1 MAKAVGIDLGT
12 TNSVIAVME
21 GGRPDVIVN
30 AEGARTT
37 PSVVAYKGEERLVG
51 QIARRQAALN
61 PAATLFEVKRF
72 IGRRWDEVKEEAAR
86 SPFHVK
92 EGPSGSVRIEVEGKD
107 LAPEQVSAEVLR
119 KLVTDAGA
127 KLGQKITDAVI
138 TVPAYF
144 DNSQREATKQ
154 AGEIA
159 GLNVLRVI
167 NEPTAAA
174 LAYGLERKG
183 NETVL
188 VFDLGGGTFDVTILE
203 LGEGVF
209 EVKSTSGDTALG
221 GADFDQHI
229 VDWLAEEF
237 NKEHSFDL
245 RKDKQALQRLIEAA
259 EKAKIEL
266 SNASETSISLPF
278 ITFDPEN
285 RTPMHLET
293 TLTRAKFEELTAD
306 LLKRV
311 RQPVEQA
318 LSDAKLSASEINE
331 IILVGGSTRIPAVK
345 RIVQEITNKTPNES
359 VNPDEAVALGAA
371 VQAGIIQGDSSLG
384 DIVLVDVTPLTLGVE
399 VKGGMIAP
407 MITRNTAVPAK
418 KTEIYTT
425 ADNNQPGVEIN
436 VLQGERPVA
445 ADNKSL
451 GRFKLEGIPPMP
463 AGRPQI
469 EVTFDIDANGILHVN
484 AKEKTSGK
492 EASIRIENTTTLD
505 KNDVERMVQEAEQNA
520 SADKER
526 KEKIEKR
533 NALDSLR
540 VQASQQIEENAN
552 APQEAKD
559 KLKALADEA
568 EQVVNSDDDDKISD
582 VQKRL
587 EEELRAFMT
596 ANQAA
601 GDAGA
606 TTAQAEPNQ
615 NDTVDA
621 TEQTNSTETGKVS
634 TEKKDDVVDADFKPV

>member
-21 GGRPDVIVN
+21 GGRPEVIVN
-30 AEGARTT
+30 AEGNRTT
-37 PSVVAYKGEERLVG
+37 PSVVAYKGDERLVG

-61 PAATLFEVKRF
+61 PQATLFEVKRF
-72 IGRRWDEVKEEAAR
+72 IGRRWDEVKDEAAR
-86 SPFHVK
+86 SPFTVK
-92 EGPSGSVRIEVEGKD
+92 EGPGGSVRIEVEGKD

-119 KLVTDAGA
+119 KLVSDASA

-183 NETVL
+183 DETIL

-203 LGEGVF
+203 LGDGVF
-209 EVKSTSGDTALG
+209 EVKATAGDTALG
-221 GADFDQHI
+221 GADFDQRI

-237 NKEHSFDL
+237 QKEHNFDL

-278 ITFDPEN
+278 ITFDPET
-285 RTPMHLET
+285 RTPLHLER
-293 TLTRAKFEELTAD
+293 TLSRAKFEELTAD
-306 LLKRV
+306 LLRRV

-318 LSDAKLSASEINE
+318 LRDAGVNASQLNE
-331 IILVGGSTRIPAVK
+331 VILVGGSTRIPAVK
-345 RIVQEITNKTPNES
+345 RIVKEITGKEPNES

-371 VQAGIIQGDSSLG
+371 VQAGIIQGDSNLG

-425 ADNNQPGVEIN
+425 AENNQPGVEIN
-436 VLQGERPVA
+436 VLQGERPMA

-451 GRFKLEGIPPMP
+451 GRFKLEGIPPMR
-463 AGRPQI
+463 AGQAQI
-469 EVTFDIDANGILHVN
+469 EVTFDIDANGILNVT
-484 AKEKTSGK
+484 AKEKTTGK
-492 EASIRIENTTTLD
+492 ESSITIENTTTLD
-505 KNDVERMVQEAEQNA
+505 KSDVERMVKEAEQNA
-520 SADKER
+520 EADKLR
-526 KEKIEKR
+526 KERVEKR
-533 NALDSLR
+533 NGLDQLR
-540 VQASQQIEENAN
+540 VQALQQLDENAA
-552 APQEAKD
+552 APQDAKD
-559 KLKALADEA
+559 RLKALTDEA
-568 EQVVNSDDDDKISD
+568 EQAVSSDDDNRIVDA
-582 VQKRL
+582 QRRL
-587 EEELRAFMT
+587 EEELRSFMT
-596 ANQAA
+596 QSQQGAA
-601 GDAGA
+601 GADASPPAGA
-606 TTAQAEPNQ
+606 PQ
-615 NDTVDA
+615 D
-621 TEQTNSTETGKVS
+621 
-634 TEKKDDVVDADFKPV
+634 DDVIDADFTPADDNK

>member
-21 GGRPDVIVN
+21 GGRPEVIVN
-30 AEGARTT
+30 AEGGRTT

-61 PAATLFEVKRF
+61 PQATLFEVKRF

-86 SPFHVK
+86 SPFKVK
-92 EGPSGSVRIEVEGKD
+92 EGPGGGVRIEVNGQD

-119 KLVTDAGA
+119 KLVSDASA

-203 LGEGVF
+203 LGDGVF
-209 EVKSTSGDTALG
+209 EVKSTAGDTHLG
-221 GADFDQHI
+221 GADFDHRI

-237 NKEHSFDL
+237 NREHNFDL

-259 EKAKIEL
+259 EKAKIDL

-278 ITFDPEN
+278 ITFDPET
-285 RTPMHLET
+285 RTPMHLER
-293 TLTRAKFEELTAD
+293 TLSRAKFEELTAD
-306 LLKRV
+306 LLRRV
-311 RQPVEQA
+311 RKPVEQA
-318 LSDAKLSASEINE
+318 LSDAKLDASKINE
-331 IILVGGSTRIPAVK
+331 VILVGGSTRIPAVK
-345 RIVQEITNKTPNES
+345 RIVQEITGKTPNES

-371 VQAGIIQGDSSLG
+371 VQAGIIQGDSALG

-407 MITRNTAVPAK
+407 MITRNTTVPAK

-425 ADNNQPGVEIN
+425 AENNQPGVEIN
-436 VLQGERPVA
+436 VLQGERPMA
-445 ADNKSL
+445 SDNKSL
-451 GRFKLEGIPPMP
+451 GRFKLEGIPPMR
-463 AGRPQI
+463 AGQAQI
-469 EVTFDIDANGILHVN
+469 EVTFDIDANGILHVT
-484 AKEKTSGK
+484 AREKTSGK
-492 EASIRIENTTTLD
+492 ESSIRIENTTTLD
-505 KNDVERMVQEAEQNA
+505 KSDVERMVKEAEENA
-520 SADKER
+520 AADKQR
-526 KEKIEKR
+526 REKVEKR
-533 NALDSLR
+533 NNLDSLR
-540 VQASQQIEENAN
+540 VQATQQLEENEGA
-552 APQEAKD
+552 AQDAKD
-559 KLKALADEA
+559 KLKAAADEA
-568 EQVVNSDDDDKISD
+568 EEAIRADDDTRIESA
-582 VQKRL
+582 QKRL
-587 EEELRAFMT
+587 EEELRSFMT
-596 ANQAA
+596 AAQQGAQ
-601 GDAGA
+601 GQPQDGAGA
-606 TTAQAEPNQ
+606 QAPRT
-615 NDTVDA
+615 D
-621 TEQTNSTETGKVS
+621 
-634 TEKKDDVVDADFKPV
+634 DDVIDADFKPAE

>member
-21 GGRPDVIVN
+21 GGRPEVIVN
-30 AEGARTT
+30 AEGGRTT
-37 PSVVAYKGEERLVG
+37 PSVVAYKGDETLVG

-72 IGRRWDEVKEEAAR
+72 IGRRWDEVKEEAGR
-86 SPFHVK
+86 SPFTVK
-92 EGPSGSVRIEVEGKD
+92 EGPGGSVRITVNGQD

-119 KLVTDAGA
+119 KLVSDASA

-203 LGEGVF
+203 LGDGVF
-209 EVKSTSGDTALG
+209 EVKSTAGDTHLG
-221 GADFDQHI
+221 GADFDHRI
-229 VDWLAEEF
+229 VDWLADEF
-237 NKEHSFDL
+237 QKEHNFDL

-259 EKAKIEL
+259 EKAKIDL

-278 ITFDPEN
+278 ITFDPET
-285 RTPMHLET
+285 RTPMHLER
-293 TLTRAKFEELTAD
+293 TLSRAKFEELTAD
-306 LLKRV
+306 LLRRV
-311 RQPVEQA
+311 RKPVEQA
-318 LSDAKLSASEINE
+318 LSDAKLSASDINE
-331 IILVGGSTRIPAVK
+331 VILVGGSTRIPAVK
-345 RIVQEITNKTPNES
+345 RIVQDITGKTPNES

-407 MITRNTAVPAK
+407 MITRNTTVPAK

-425 ADNNQPGVEIN
+425 AENNQPGVEIN
-436 VLQGERPVA
+436 VLQGERPMA

-469 EVTFDIDANGILHVN
+469 EVTFDIDANGILQVT

-492 EASIRIENTTTLD
+492 EASIKIENTTTLD
-505 KNDVERMVQEAEQNA
+505 KSDVERMVKEAEQNA
-520 SADKER
+520 AADKAR
-526 KEKIEKR
+526 KEKVEKR
-533 NALDSLR
+533 NQLDSLR
-540 VQASQQIEENAN
+540 VQAIQQIEENEGA
-552 APQEAKD
+552 AQDAKD
-559 KLKALADEA
+559 KLKAAADEA
-568 EQVVNSDDDDKISD
+568 EEAVRSDDDTKIAD
-582 VQKRL
+582 AQKKL
-587 EEELRAFMT
+587 EEELRSFTT
-596 ANQAA
+596 AAQQAGQGQA
-601 GDAGA
+601 DAGQGQ
-606 TTAQAEPNQ
+606 AQSQPKA
-615 NDTVDA
+615 D
-621 TEQTNSTETGKVS
+621 
-634 TEKKDDVVDADFKPV
+634 DDVIDADFKPAE

>member
-1 MAKAVGIDLGT
+1 MPKAVGIDLGT

-21 GGRPDVIVN
+21 GGRPEVIVN

-37 PSVVAYKGEERLVG
+37 PSVVAYKGDERLVG

-72 IGRRWDEVKEEAAR
+72 IGRNWNEVKAEAER
-86 SPFHVK
+86 SPFKVK
-92 EGPSGSVRIEVEGKD
+92 EGPSGSVRIEVNGKD

-119 KLVTDAGA
+119 KMVQDASA
-127 KLGQKITDAVI
+127 KLGSPIKDVVI

-203 LGEGVF
+203 LGDGVF
-209 EVKSTSGDTALG
+209 EVKSTSGDTHLG
-221 GADFDQHI
+221 GADFDQRI
-229 VDWLAEEF
+229 VDWLAGEF
-237 NKEHSFDL
+237 QKEHSFDL
-245 RKDKQALQRLIEAA
+245 RKDKQALQRLIEAS

-266 SNASETSISLPF
+266 SSASETTLSLPF
-278 ITFDPEN
+278 ITFDPET
-285 RTPMHLET
+285 RTPLHLER
-293 TLTRAKFEELTAD
+293 TLSRAKFEEMTSD
-306 LLKRV
+306 LLRRV
-311 RQPVEQA
+311 REPVQRA
-318 LSDAKLSASEINE
+318 LEDAKLDASKIDEV
-331 IILVGGSTRIPAVK
+331 ILVGGSTRIPAVK
-345 RIVQEITNKTPNES
+345 RIVQELIGKTPNES

-371 VQAGIIQGDSSLG
+371 VQAGIIGGDSALG

-407 MITRNTAVPAK
+407 LITRNTAVPAK
-418 KTEIYTT
+418 KTEIFTT
-425 ADNNQPGVEIN
+425 ADNNQPGVEIV
-436 VLQGERPVA
+436 VLQGERPMA

-451 GRFKLEGIPPMP
+451 GRFKLEGIPPMR
-463 AGRPQI
+463 AGQAQI
-469 EVTFDIDANGILHVN
+469 EVTFDIDANGILHVT

-492 EASIRIENTTTLD
+492 ESSIRIENTTTLD
-505 KNDVERMVQEAEQNA
+505 KGDVEKMVREAEQNA
-520 SADKER
+520 AADRER
-526 KEKIEKR
+526 REKVEKR

-540 VQASQQIEENAN
+540 VQATTQLEESAS
-552 APQEAKD
+552 ADQALKD
-559 KLKALADEA
+559 KVKGLADEA
-568 EQVVNSDDDDKISD
+568 EAAVRGDDDAKISD

-587 EEELRAFMT
+587 EEGLRELMT
-596 ANQAA
+596 AAPAGGAA
-601 GDAGA
+601 QQDSQPGVN
-606 TTAQAEPNQ
+606 TR
-615 NDTVDA
+615 
-621 TEQTNSTETGKVS
+621 
-634 TEKKDDVVDADFKPV
+634 KDEDVIDADFKPAE

>member
-1 MAKAVGIDLGT
+1 MPKAVGIDLGT

-21 GGRPDVIVN
+21 GGRPEVIVN

-37 PSVVAYKGEERLVG
+37 PSVVAYKGDERLVG

-72 IGRRWDEVKEEAAR
+72 IGRNWNEVKSEAER
-86 SPFHVK
+86 SPFKVK
-92 EGPSGSVRIEVEGKD
+92 EGPNGSVRIEVNGKD

-119 KLVTDAGA
+119 KMVADASA
-127 KLGQKITDAVI
+127 KLGSPIKDVVI

-203 LGEGVF
+203 LGDGVF
-209 EVKSTSGDTALG
+209 EVKSTSGDTHLG
-221 GADFDQHI
+221 GADFDQRI
-229 VDWLAEEF
+229 VDWLAGEF
-237 NKEHSFDL
+237 QKEHNFDL
-245 RKDKQALQRLIEAA
+245 RKDKQALQRLIEAS

-266 SNASETSISLPF
+266 SSASETTISLPF
-278 ITFDPEN
+278 ITFDPET
-285 RTPMHLET
+285 RTPLHLER
-293 TLTRAKFEELTAD
+293 TLSRAKFEEMTSD
-306 LLKRV
+306 LLRRV
-311 RQPVEQA
+311 REPVQRA
-318 LSDAKLSASEINE
+318 LEDAKLDASKIDEV
-331 IILVGGSTRIPAVK
+331 ILVGGSTRIPAVK
-345 RIVQEITNKTPNES
+345 RIVQDIIGKTPNES

-371 VQAGIIQGDSSLG
+371 VQAGIIGGDSALG

-407 MITRNTAVPAK
+407 LITRNTAVPAK
-418 KTEIYTT
+418 KTEIFTT
-425 ADNNQPGVEIN
+425 AENNQPGVEIV
-436 VLQGERPVA
+436 VLQGERPMA

-451 GRFKLEGIPPMP
+451 GRFKLEGIPPMR
-463 AGRPQI
+463 AGQAQI
-469 EVTFDIDANGILHVN
+469 EVTFDIDANGILHVT

-492 EASIRIENTTTLD
+492 ESSIRIENTTTLD
-505 KNDVERMVQEAEQNA
+505 KGDVEKMVREAEQNA
-520 SADKER
+520 GADKLR
-526 KEKIEKR
+526 REKVEKR

-540 VQASQQIEENAN
+540 VQALSQIEESSAD
-552 APQEAKD
+552 QSLKD
-559 KLKALADEA
+559 KVKGLADEA
-568 EQVVNSDDDDKISD
+568 ETAVREDDDTKIAD

-587 EEELRAFMT
+587 EEGLRELMT
-596 ANQAA
+596 AGQNAGGTQQDGQPGAA
-601 GDAGA
+601 TKTD
-606 TTAQAEPNQ
+606 
-615 NDTVDA
+615 
-621 TEQTNSTETGKVS
+621 
-634 TEKKDDVVDADFKPV
+634 DDVIDADFKPAE

>member
-12 TNSVIAVME
+12 TNSVIAAME
-21 GGRPDVIVN
+21 GGRPEVIVN
-30 AEGARTT
+30 AEGNRTT
-37 PSVVAYKGEERLVG
+37 PSVVAYKGDERLVG

-86 SPFHVK
+86 SPFTVK
-92 EGPSGSVRIEVEGKD
+92 EGSGGSVRIEANGKD

-119 KLVTDAGA
+119 KLVQDASA
-127 KLGQKITDAVI
+127 KMGQKITDAVI

-174 LAYGLERKG
+174 LAYGLERKED
-183 NETVL
+183 ETVL

-203 LGEGVF
+203 LGDGVF

-221 GADFDQHI
+221 GADFDQRL
-229 VDWLAEEF
+229 VDWLASEF
-237 NKEHSFDL
+237 EKEHNFDL

-278 ITFDPEN
+278 ITFDPET
-285 RTPMHLET
+285 RTPLHLERS
-293 TLTRAKFEELTAD
+293 LSRAKFEELTSD

-318 LSDAKLSASEINE
+318 LKDAGLDASRIDEV
-331 IILVGGSTRIPAVK
+331 ILVGGSTRIPAVK
-345 RIVQEITNKTPNES
+345 RIVKDITGKEPNES

-371 VQAGIIQGDSSLG
+371 VQAGIIQGDSNLG

-407 MITRNTAVPAK
+407 MITRNTTVPAK

-425 ADNNQPGVEIN
+425 AENNQPGVEIN
-436 VLQGERPVA
+436 VLQGERPMA

-451 GRFKLEGIPPMP
+451 GRFKLEGIPPMR
-463 AGRPQI
+463 AGQAQI
-469 EVTFDIDANGILHVN
+469 EVTFDIDTNGILHVT
-484 AKEKTSGK
+484 AKEKTTGK
-492 EASIRIENTTTLD
+492 ESSIRIENTTTLD
-505 KNDVERMVQEAEQNA
+505 KGDVERMVQEAEQNA
-520 SADKER
+520 EADKAR
-526 KEKIEKR
+526 KERVEKR
-533 NALDSLR
+533 NGLDSMR
-540 VQASQQIEENAN
+540 VQALQQIEENEQ
-552 APQEAKD
+552 APQDAKD
-559 KLKALADEA
+559 RLKAVADEA
-568 EQVVNSDDDDKISD
+568 EQAVSSDDDAKIAE
-582 VQKRL
+582 VQGRL
-587 EEELRAFMT
+587 EEELRNFMT
-596 ANQAA
+596 QNSQ
-601 GDAGA
+601 
-606 TTAQAEPNQ
+606 AQAG
-615 NDTVDA
+615 T
-621 TEQTNSTETGKVS
+621 TEAQADVPRQD
-634 TEKKDDVVDADFKPV
+634 DDVIDADFQPADDNK

>member
-1 MAKAVGIDLGT
+1 MPKAVGIDLGT
-12 TNSVIAVME
+12 TNSVISVME
-21 GGRPDVIVN
+21 GGRPEVIVN

-37 PSVVAYKGEERLVG
+37 PSVVAYKGDERLVG

-72 IGRRWDEVKEEAAR
+72 IGRRWDEIKEEAGR
-86 SPFHVK
+86 SPFTVK
-92 EGPSGSVRIEVEGKD
+92 EGPGGSVRIEVNGQD

-119 KLVTDAGA
+119 KLVNDASA
-127 KLGQKITDAVI
+127 KLGEKIKDVVI

-203 LGEGVF
+203 LGDGVF
-209 EVKSTSGDTALG
+209 EVKSTSGDTHLG
-221 GADFDQHI
+221 GADFDQRI
-229 VDWLAEEF
+229 VDWLATEF
-237 NKEHSFDL
+237 QKDNSFDL

-266 SNASETSISLPF
+266 SNATETSISLPF
-278 ITFDPEN
+278 ITFDPET
-285 RTPMHLET
+285 RTPMHLER
-293 TLTRAKFEELTAD
+293 TLSRAKFEEITSD
-306 LLKRV
+306 LLRRV
-311 RQPVEQA
+311 RKPVEQA
-318 LSDAKLSASEINE
+318 LADAKLDASKIDEV
-331 IILVGGSTRIPAVK
+331 ILVGGSTRIPAVK
-345 RIVQEITNKTPNES
+345 RIVQELIGKTPNES

-407 MITRNTAVPAK
+407 MITRNTTVPAK

-425 ADNNQPGVEIN
+425 AENNQPGVEIN
-436 VLQGERPVA
+436 VLQGERPMA

-451 GRFKLEGIPPMP
+451 GRFKLEGIPPMR
-463 AGRPQI
+463 AGQAQI
-469 EVTFDIDANGILHVN
+469 EVTFDIDANGILHVT

-492 EASIRIENTTTLD
+492 ESSIRIENTTTLD
-505 KNDVERMVQEAEQNA
+505 KSDVERMVQEAEQNA
-520 SADKER
+520 AADKLR
-526 KEKIEKR
+526 REKVEKR
-533 NALDSLR
+533 NNLDSLR
-540 VQASQQIEENAN
+540 VQATSQIEENEGA
-552 APQEAKD
+552 AQAAKD
-559 KLKALADEA
+559 KLKAAADEA
-568 EQVVNSDDDDKISD
+568 EEAIRSDDDARIDAA
-582 VQKRL
+582 QKNL

-596 ANQAA
+596 AAQGQGQAQ
-601 GDAGA
+601 GD
-606 TTAQAEPNQ
+606 
-615 NDTVDA
+615 DTV
-621 TEQTNSTETGKVS
+621 NLGKD
-634 TEKKDDVVDADFKPV
+634 KQDDDVIDADFKPAE

>member
-21 GGRPDVIVN
+21 GGRPEVIVN
-30 AEGARTT
+30 AEGNRTT
-37 PSVVAYKGEERLVG
+37 PSVVAYKGDERLVG

-61 PAATLFEVKRF
+61 PQATLFEVKRF
-72 IGRRWDEVKEEAAR
+72 IGRRWDEVKDEAAR
-86 SPFHVK
+86 SPFTVK
-92 EGPSGSVRIEVEGKD
+92 EGPGGSVRIEVEGKD

-119 KLVTDAGA
+119 KLVSDASA

-183 NETVL
+183 DETIL

-203 LGEGVF
+203 LGDGVF
-209 EVKSTSGDTALG
+209 EVKATAGDTALG
-221 GADFDQHI
+221 GADFDQRI

-237 NKEHSFDL
+237 QKEHNFDL

-278 ITFDPEN
+278 ITFDPET
-285 RTPMHLET
+285 RTPLHLER
-293 TLTRAKFEELTAD
+293 TLSRAKFEELTAD
-306 LLKRV
+306 LLRRV

-318 LSDAKLSASEINE
+318 LRDAGVNASQLNE
-331 IILVGGSTRIPAVK
+331 VILVGGSTRIPAVK
-345 RIVQEITNKTPNES
+345 RIVKEITGKEPNES

-371 VQAGIIQGDSSLG
+371 VQAGIIQGDSNLG

-425 ADNNQPGVEIN
+425 AENNQPGVEIN
-436 VLQGERPVA
+436 VLQGERPMA

-451 GRFKLEGIPPMP
+451 GRFKLEGIPPMR
-463 AGRPQI
+463 AGQAQI
-469 EVTFDIDANGILHVN
+469 EVTFDIDANGILNVT
-484 AKEKTSGK
+484 AKEKTTGK
-492 EASIRIENTTTLD
+492 ESSITIENTTTLD
-505 KNDVERMVQEAEQNA
+505 KSDVERMVKEAEQNA
-520 SADKER
+520 EADKLR
-526 KEKIEKR
+526 KERVEKR
-533 NALDSLR
+533 NGLDQLR
-540 VQASQQIEENAN
+540 VQALQQLDENAA
-552 APQEAKD
+552 APQDAKD
-559 KLKALADEA
+559 RLKALTDEA
-568 EQVVNSDDDDKISD
+568 EQAVSSDDDNRIIDA
-582 VQKRL
+582 QRRL
-587 EEELRAFMT
+587 EEELRSFMT
-596 ANQAA
+596 QSQQGAA
-601 GDAGA
+601 GADASPPAGA
-606 TTAQAEPNQ
+606 PQ
-615 NDTVDA
+615 D
-621 TEQTNSTETGKVS
+621 
-634 TEKKDDVVDADFKPV
+634 DDVIDADFTPADDNK

>member
-1 MAKAVGIDLGT
+1 MPKAVGIDLGT
-12 TNSVIAVME
+12 TNSVISVME
-21 GGRPDVIVN
+21 GGRPEVIVN

-37 PSVVAYKGEERLVG
+37 PSVVAYKGDERLVG

-86 SPFHVK
+86 SPFTVK
-92 EGPSGSVRIEVEGKD
+92 EGPGGSVRIEVNGQD

-119 KLVTDAGA
+119 KLVNDASA
-127 KLGQKITDAVI
+127 KLGEKIRDVVI

-203 LGEGVF
+203 LGDGVF
-209 EVKSTSGDTALG
+209 EVKSTSGDTHLG
-221 GADFDQHI
+221 GADFDQRI
-229 VDWLAEEF
+229 VDWLAGEF
-237 NKEHSFDL
+237 QKDNNFDL

-266 SNASETSISLPF
+266 SNASETTVSLPF
-278 ITFDPEN
+278 ITFDPET
-285 RTPMHLET
+285 RTPMHLER
-293 TLTRAKFEELTAD
+293 TLSRAKFEELTAD
-306 LLKRV
+306 LLRRV
-311 RQPVEQA
+311 RKPVEQA
-318 LSDAKLSASEINE
+318 LADAKLDASKIDEV
-331 IILVGGSTRIPAVK
+331 ILVGGSTRIPAVK
-345 RIVQEITNKTPNES
+345 RIVQDIIGKTPNES

-407 MITRNTAVPAK
+407 MITRNTTVPAK

-425 ADNNQPGVEIN
+425 AENNQPGVEIN
-436 VLQGERPVA
+436 VLQGERPMA
-445 ADNKSL
+445 NDNKSL
-451 GRFKLEGIPPMP
+451 GRFKLEGIPPMR
-463 AGRPQI
+463 AGQPQI
-469 EVTFDIDANGILHVN
+469 EVTFDIDANGILHVT

-505 KNDVERMVQEAEQNA
+505 KSDVERMVQEAEQNA
-520 SADKER
+520 AADKQR
-526 KEKIEKR
+526 REKVEKR
-533 NALDSLR
+533 NNLDSLR
-540 VQASQQIEENAN
+540 VQALGQIEENGSA
-552 APQEAKD
+552 AQDAKD
-559 KLKALADEA
+559 KLKAAADEA
-568 EQVVNSDDDDKISD
+568 EEAVRSDDDARIDAA
-582 VQKRL
+582 QKKL
-587 EEELRAFMT
+587 EEELRTFMT
-596 ANQAA
+596 A
-601 GDAGA
+601 
-606 TTAQAEPNQ
+606 AQAQGQDGAAQGPQ
-615 NDTVDA
+615 AKAD
-621 TEQTNSTETGKVS
+621 
-634 TEKKDDVVDADFKPV
+634 DDVIDADFKPAE

>member
-1 MAKAVGIDLGT
+1 MPKAVGIDLGT

-72 IGRRWDEVKEEAAR
+72 IGRNWNEVKDEAAR
-86 SPFHVK
+86 SPFTVK
-92 EGPSGSVRIEVEGKD
+92 EGPSGSVRIEVNGKD

-119 KLVTDAGA
+119 KMVADASS
-127 KLGQKITDAVI
+127 KLGVSIKDVVI

-183 NETVL
+183 NETIL

-203 LGEGVF
+203 LGDGVF
-209 EVKSTSGDTALG
+209 EVKSTSGDTHLG
-221 GADFDQHI
+221 GADFDQRI
-229 VDWLAEEF
+229 VDWLAGEF
-237 NKEHSFDL
+237 QKEHSFDL
-245 RKDKQALQRLIEAA
+245 RKDKQALQRLIEAS

-266 SNASETSISLPF
+266 SSASETSISLPF
-278 ITFDPEN
+278 ITFDPET
-285 RTPMHLET
+285 RTPMHLER
-293 TLTRAKFEELTAD
+293 TLSRAKFEEMTAD

-311 RQPVEQA
+311 REPVQQA
-318 LSDAKLSASEINE
+318 LADAKLDASKIDEV
-331 IILVGGSTRIPAVK
+331 ILVGGSTRIPAVK
-345 RIVQEITNKTPNES
+345 RIVQDIIGKTPNES

-371 VQAGIIQGDSSLG
+371 VQAGIILGDSSLG

-425 ADNNQPGVEIN
+425 AENNQPGVEIV
-436 VLQGERPVA
+436 VLQGERPMA

-463 AGRPQI
+463 AGRAQI
-469 EVTFDIDANGILHVN
+469 EVTFDIDANGILHVT

-492 EASIRIENTTTLD
+492 ESSIRIENTTTLD
-505 KNDVERMVQEAEQNA
+505 KGDVEKMVREAEQNA
-520 SADKER
+520 DADKVR
-526 KEKIEKR
+526 REKVEKR

-540 VQASQQIEENAN
+540 VQATQAIEENAS
-552 APQEAKD
+552 ADQGLKD
-559 KLKALADEA
+559 KVKGLADEA
-568 EQVVNSDDDDKISD
+568 EEAIRTDDDAKISD

-587 EEELRAFMT
+587 EEGLRELMT
-596 ANQAA
+596 AAQQAPA
-601 GDAGA
+601 GEQPAADRKDDA
-606 TTAQAEPNQ
+606 
-615 NDTVDA
+615 
-621 TEQTNSTETGKVS
+621 
-634 TEKKDDVVDADFKPV
+634 DVVDADFKPAD

>member
-1 MAKAVGIDLGT
+1 MPKAVGIDLGT
-12 TNSVIAVME
+12 TNSVISVME
-21 GGRPDVIVN
+21 GGRPEVIVN

-37 PSVVAYKGEERLVG
+37 PSVVAYKGDERLVG

-72 IGRRWDEVKEEAAR
+72 IGRRWDEIREEAGR
-86 SPFHVK
+86 SPFTVK
-92 EGPSGSVRIEVEGKD
+92 EGPGGSVRLEVNGQD

-119 KLVTDAGA
+119 KLVNDASA
-127 KLGQKITDAVI
+127 KLGEKIKDVVI

-203 LGEGVF
+203 LGDGVF
-209 EVKSTSGDTALG
+209 EVKSTSGDTHLG
-221 GADFDQHI
+221 GADFDQRI
-229 VDWLAEEF
+229 VDWLAGEF
-237 NKEHSFDL
+237 QKDNNFDL

-266 SNASETSISLPF
+266 SNATETSISLPF
-278 ITFDPEN
+278 ITFDPET
-285 RTPMHLET
+285 RTPMHLER
-293 TLTRAKFEELTAD
+293 TLSRAKFEEITAD
-306 LLKRV
+306 LLRRV
-311 RQPVEQA
+311 RKPVEQA
-318 LSDAKLSASEINE
+318 LADAKLDAGKIDEV
-331 IILVGGSTRIPAVK
+331 ILVGGSTRIPAVK
-345 RIVQEITNKTPNES
+345 RIVQDLIGKAPNES

-407 MITRNTAVPAK
+407 MITRNTTVPAK

-425 ADNNQPGVEIN
+425 AENNQPGVEIN
-436 VLQGERPVA
+436 VLQGERPMA

-451 GRFKLEGIPPMP
+451 GRFKLEGIPPMR
-463 AGRPQI
+463 AGQAQI
-469 EVTFDIDANGILHVN
+469 EVTFDIDANGILHVT

-492 EASIRIENTTTLD
+492 ESSIRIENTTTLD
-505 KNDVERMVQEAEQNA
+505 KSDVERMVQEAEQNA
-520 SADKER
+520 AADKQR
-526 KEKIEKR
+526 REKVEKR
-533 NALDSLR
+533 NNLDSLR
-540 VQASQQIEENAN
+540 VQALGQIEENEGA
-552 APQEAKD
+552 AADAKD
-559 KLKALADEA
+559 KLKAAADEA
-568 EQVVNSDDDDKISD
+568 EEAVRSDDDARIEAA
-582 VQKRL
+582 QKKL
-587 EEELRAFMT
+587 EEELRSFMT
-596 ANQAA
+596 AAQGQGQAQ
-601 GDAGA
+601 GD
-606 TTAQAEPNQ
+606 
-615 NDTVDA
+615 DTV
-621 TEQTNSTETGKVS
+621 NLGKD
-634 TEKKDDVVDADFKPV
+634 KQDDDVIDADFKPAE

>member
-1 MAKAVGIDLGT
+1 MPKAVGIDLGT

-21 GGRPDVIVN
+21 GGRPEVIVN
-30 AEGARTT
+30 AEGSRTT
-37 PSVVAYKGEERLVG
+37 PSVVAFKGDERLVG

-61 PAATLFEVKRF
+61 PQATLFEVKRF
-72 IGRRWDEVKEEAAR
+72 IGRRWDEVHEEAAR
-86 SPFHVK
+86 SPFKVK
-92 EGPSGSVRIEVEGKD
+92 EGPGGSVRIEVSGKD
-107 LAPEQVSAEVLR
+107 YAPEQVSAEVLR
-119 KLVTDAGA
+119 KLVQDASA
-127 KLGQKITDAVI
+127 KLGEKIKDVVI

-203 LGEGVF
+203 LGDGVF
-209 EVKSTSGDTALG
+209 EVKSTSGDTHLG
-221 GADFDQHI
+221 GADFDQRI
-229 VDWLAEEF
+229 VNWLATEF
-237 NKEHSFDL
+237 QKEHNFDL
-245 RKDKQALQRLIEAA
+245 RKDPQALQRLIEAA

-266 SNASETSISLPF
+266 SNASETTISLPF
-278 ITFDPEN
+278 ITFDPET
-285 RTPMHLET
+285 RTPQHLER

-306 LLKRV
+306 LLRRV

-318 LSDAKLSASEINE
+318 LSDAKLSANQIDEV
-331 IILVGGSTRIPAVK
+331 ILVGGSTRIPAVK
-345 RIVQEITNKTPNES
+345 RIVQDLTGKTPNES

-399 VKGGMIAP
+399 VKGGMVAP
-407 MITRNTAVPAK
+407 MITRNTTIPAK

-425 ADNNQPGVEIN
+425 AENNQPGVEIV
-436 VLQGERPVA
+436 VLQGERPMA

-469 EVTFDIDANGILHVN
+469 EVTFDIDANGILHVT
-484 AKEKTSGK
+484 AREKTSGK

-505 KNDVERMVQEAEQNA
+505 KGDVDRMVREAEQNA
-520 SADKER
+520 EADRKRRER
-526 KEKIEKR
+526 VEKR
-533 NALDSLR
+533 NNLDSLR
-540 VQASQQIEENAN
+540 VQALGQIEENQG

-559 KLKALADEA
+559 RLQAAATEA
-568 EQVVNSDDDDKISD
+568 EEAVRSDDDARIEAA
-582 VQKRL
+582 QKRL
-587 EEELRAFMT
+587 EEELRSFMT
-596 ANQAA
+596 AGQGGQGGGQDGPQGGA
-601 GDAGA
+601 GR
-606 TTAQAEPNQ
+606 QQE
-615 NDTVDA
+615 
-621 TEQTNSTETGKVS
+621 
-634 TEKKDDVVDADFKPV
+634 DDVIDADFKPAQ

>member
-12 TNSVIAVME
+12 TNSVISVME
-21 GGRPDVIVN
+21 GGRPEVIVN

-37 PSVVAYKGEERLVG
+37 PSVVAYKGDERLVG

-72 IGRRWDEVKEEAAR
+72 IGRRWDEVKEEAGR
-86 SPFHVK
+86 SPFNVK
-92 EGPSGSVRIEVEGKD
+92 EGEGGSVRIEVNGKD
-107 LAPEQVSAEVLR
+107 YAPEQVSAEVLR
-119 KLVTDAGA
+119 KLVADASA

-203 LGEGVF
+203 LGDGVF
-209 EVKSTSGDTALG
+209 EVKSTAGDTHLG
-221 GADFDQHI
+221 GADFDHRI
-229 VDWLAEEF
+229 VDWLAGEF
-237 NKEHSFDL
+237 EKEHKFDL

-259 EKAKIEL
+259 EKGKIEL
-266 SNASETSISLPF
+266 SNATETAISLPF
-278 ITFDPEN
+278 ITFDPET
-285 RTPMHLET
+285 RTPMHLER

-306 LLKRV
+306 LLRRV

-318 LSDAKLSASEINE
+318 LKDAKLDASKIDEV
-331 IILVGGSTRIPAVK
+331 ILVGGSTRTPAVK
-345 RIVQEITNKTPNES
+345 RIVQELIGKTPNES

-407 MITRNTAVPAK
+407 MITRNTTVPAK

-425 ADNNQPGVEIN
+425 AENNQPGVEIN
-436 VLQGERPVA
+436 VLQGERPMA
-445 ADNKSL
+445 TDNKSL

-463 AGRPQI
+463 AGRAQI
-469 EVTFDIDANGILHVN
+469 EVTFDIDANGILHVT
-484 AKEKTSGK
+484 AKEKNSGK
-492 EASIRIENTTTLD
+492 ESSIRIENTTTLD
-505 KNDVERMVQEAEQNA
+505 KSDVEKMVKEAEENA
-520 SADKER
+520 VADKAR
-526 KEKIEKR
+526 REKVEKR
-533 NALDSLR
+533 NNLDSLR
-540 VQASQQIEENAN
+540 VQALGQIEENAA
-552 APQEAKD
+552 APQDAKD
-559 KLKALADEA
+559 KLKAAADGAEEA
-568 EQVVNSDDDDKISD
+568 VRNDDD
-582 VQKRL
+582 VQIADAQKKL
-587 EEELRAFMT
+587 EEELREFMT
-596 ANQAA
+596 ANQNA
-601 GDAGA
+601 
-606 TTAQAEPNQ
+606 AQAQGQPEGEDGGVNI
-615 NDTVDA
+615 
-621 TEQTNSTETGKVS
+621 GKDKA
-634 TEKKDDVVDADFKPV
+634 EDDDVIDADFKPAP

>member
-12 TNSVIAVME
+12 TNSVISVME
-21 GGRPDVIVN
+21 GGRPEVIVN

-37 PSVVAYKGEERLVG
+37 PSVVAYKKDGERLVG

-61 PAATLFEVKRF
+61 PQSTIFEAKRF
-72 IGRRWDEVKEEAAR
+72 IGRRWEEVKDEAQR
-86 SPFHVK
+86 MPFTVK
-92 EGPSGSVRIEVEGKD
+92 EGPGDSVRIGVESKD
-107 LAPEQVSAEVLR
+107 YAPEQVSAEILR
-119 KLVTDAGA
+119 KLVADASA

-144 DNSQREATKQ
+144 DNSQREATRQ

-203 LGEGVF
+203 LGDGVF
-209 EVKSTSGDTALG
+209 EVKSTAGDTHLG
-221 GADFDQHI
+221 GADFDHRI
-229 VDWLAEEF
+229 VDWLADEF
-237 NKEHSFDL
+237 QKEHTFDL
-245 RKDKQALQRLIEAA
+245 RKDKQALQRLIEAS

-266 SNASETSISLPF
+266 STASETQISLPF

-285 RTPMHLET
+285 RTPMHLER

-306 LLKRV
+306 LLRRV

-318 LSDAKLSASEINE
+318 LADAKLDASKIDEV
-331 IILVGGSTRIPAVK
+331 ILVGGSTRIPAVK
-345 RIVQEITNKTPNES
+345 RIVHEITGKTPNES

-407 MITRNTAVPAK
+407 MITRNTTVPAK

-425 ADNNQPGVEIN
+425 AENNQPGVEIN
-436 VLQGERPVA
+436 VLQGERPMA
-445 ADNKSL
+445 TDNKSL
-451 GRFKLEGIPPMP
+451 GRFKLEGIPPMR
-463 AGRPQI
+463 AGQAQI
-469 EVTFDIDANGILHVN
+469 EVTFDIDANGILHVT

-492 EASIRIENTTTLD
+492 ESSIRIENTTTLD
-505 KNDVERMVQEAEQNA
+505 KTDVEKMVKEAEQNA
-520 SADKER
+520 VADKAR
-526 KEKIEKR
+526 KEKVEKR
-533 NALDSLR
+533 NALDGLR
-540 VQASQQIEENAN
+540 VQALSQIEENEN

-559 KLKALADEA
+559 KLKAVADEA
-568 EQVVNSDDDDKISD
+568 EDAIRSEDDGKIAST
-582 VQKRL
+582 QKKL
-587 EEELRAFMT
+587 EEELRTFMT
-596 ANQAA
+596 ANQNAA
-601 GDAGA
+601 PQGDA
-606 TTAQAEPNQ
+606 QAGKP
-615 NDTVDA
+615 DA
-621 TEQTNSTETGKVS
+621 DE
-634 TEKKDDVVDADFKPV
+634 DVIDADFKPAE

>member
-12 TNSVIAVME
+12 TNSVISVME
-21 GGRPDVIVN
+21 GGRPEVIVN
-30 AEGARTT
+30 AEGGRTT
-37 PSVVAYKGEERLVG
+37 PSVVAYKGDERLVG

-72 IGRRWDEVKEEAAR
+72 IGRRWDEVKEEAGR
-86 SPFHVK
+86 SPFTVK
-92 EGPSGSVRIEVEGKD
+92 EGPGGSVRITVNGQD

-119 KLVTDAGA
+119 KLVSDASA

-174 LAYGLERKG
+174 LAYGLEKKG

-203 LGEGVF
+203 LGDGVF
-209 EVKSTSGDTALG
+209 EVKSTAGDTHLG
-221 GADFDQHI
+221 GADFDHRI

-237 NKEHSFDL
+237 QKEHNFDL

-259 EKAKIEL
+259 EKAKIDL

-278 ITFDPEN
+278 ITFDPET
-285 RTPMHLET
+285 RTPMHLER
-293 TLTRAKFEELTAD
+293 TLSRAKFEELTAD
-306 LLKRV
+306 LLRRV
-311 RQPVEQA
+311 RKPVEQA
-318 LSDAKLSASEINE
+318 LSDAKLSASDINE
-331 IILVGGSTRIPAVK
+331 VILVGGSTRIPAVK
-345 RIVQEITNKTPNES
+345 RIVQDITGKTPNES

-407 MITRNTAVPAK
+407 MITRNTTVPAK

-425 ADNNQPGVEIN
+425 AENNQPGVEIN
-436 VLQGERPVA
+436 VLQGERPMA

-463 AGRPQI
+463 AGRAQI
-469 EVTFDIDANGILHVN
+469 EVTFDIDANGILHVT

-492 EASIRIENTTTLD
+492 ESSIRIENTTTLD
-505 KNDVERMVQEAEQNA
+505 KSDVERMVQEAEQNA
-520 SADKER
+520 AADKAR
-526 KEKIEKR
+526 KEKVEKR
-533 NALDSLR
+533 NNLDSLR
-540 VQASQQIEENAN
+540 VQAVQQLEENEGA
-552 APQEAKD
+552 AQDAKD
-559 KLKALADEA
+559 KLKAAADEA
-568 EQVVNSDDDDKISD
+568 EEAVRSDDDAKIAD
-582 VQKRL
+582 AQKKL
-587 EEELRAFMT
+587 EEELRSFMT
-596 ANQAA
+596 AQQSAA
-601 GDAGA
+601 QGQPEG
-606 TTAQAEPNQ
+606 AQAQANKA
-615 NDTVDA
+615 D
-621 TEQTNSTETGKVS
+621 
-634 TEKKDDVVDADFKPV
+634 DDVIDADFKPAE

>member
-1 MAKAVGIDLGT
+1 MEAEIHVYKRLTMPKAVGIDLGT

-21 GGRPDVIVN
+21 GGRPDVIMN

-72 IGRRWDEVKEEAAR
+72 IGRNWNEVKDEAAR
-86 SPFHVK
+86 SPFTVK
-92 EGPSGSVRIEVEGKD
+92 EGPSGSVRIEVNGKD

-119 KLVTDAGA
+119 KMVADASA
-127 KLGQKITDAVI
+127 KLGVSIKDVVI

-203 LGEGVF
+203 LGDGVF
-209 EVKSTSGDTALG
+209 EVKSTSGDTHLG
-221 GADFDQHI
+221 GADFDQRI
-229 VDWLAEEF
+229 VDWLAGEF
-237 NKEHSFDL
+237 QKEHNFDL
-245 RKDKQALQRLIEAA
+245 RKDKQALQRLIEAS

-266 SNASETSISLPF
+266 SSASETSISLPF
-278 ITFDPEN
+278 ITFDPET
-285 RTPMHLET
+285 RTPMHLER
-293 TLTRAKFEELTAD
+293 TLSRAKFEEMTSD
-306 LLKRV
+306 LLRRV
-311 RQPVEQA
+311 REPVQRA
-318 LSDAKLSASEINE
+318 LEDAKLDASKIDEV
-331 IILVGGSTRIPAVK
+331 ILVGGSTRIPAVK
-345 RIVQEITNKTPNES
+345 RIVQDIIGKTPNES

-371 VQAGIIQGDSSLG
+371 VQAGIILGDSSLG

-425 ADNNQPGVEIN
+425 AENNQPGVEIV
-436 VLQGERPVA
+436 VLQGERPMA

-463 AGRPQI
+463 AGRAQI
-469 EVTFDIDANGILHVN
+469 EVTFDIDANGILHVT

-492 EASIRIENTTTLD
+492 ESSIRIENTTTLD
-505 KNDVERMVQEAEQNA
+505 KTDVEKMVREAEQNA
-520 SADKER
+520 DADKVR
-526 KEKIEKR
+526 REKVEKR

-540 VQASQQIEENAN
+540 VQATQAIEENA
-552 APQEAKD
+552 AADQGLKD
-559 KLKALADEA
+559 KVKALADEA
-568 EQVVNSDDDDKISD
+568 EEAIRTDDDAKISD

-587 EEELRAFMT
+587 EEGLRELMT
-596 ANQAA
+596 AAQQAGAAPAADASGQSAA
-601 GDAGA
+601 GQARKDDA
-606 TTAQAEPNQ
+606 
-615 NDTVDA
+615 
-621 TEQTNSTETGKVS
+621 
-634 TEKKDDVVDADFKPV
+634 DVVDADFKPAD

>member
-21 GGRPDVIVN
+21 GGRPEVIVN
-30 AEGARTT
+30 AEGNRTT
-37 PSVVAYKGEERLVG
+37 PSVVAYKGDERLVG

-61 PAATLFEVKRF
+61 PQATLFEVKRF
-72 IGRRWDEVKEEAAR
+72 IGRRWDEVKDEAAR
-86 SPFHVK
+86 SPFTVK
-92 EGPSGSVRIEVEGKD
+92 EGPGSSVRIEVEGKD

-119 KLVTDAGA
+119 KLVSDASA

-183 NETVL
+183 DETIL

-203 LGEGVF
+203 LGDGVF
-209 EVKSTSGDTALG
+209 EVKATAGDTALG
-221 GADFDQHI
+221 GADFDQRI

-237 NKEHSFDL
+237 QKEHNFDL

-278 ITFDPEN
+278 ITFDPET
-285 RTPMHLET
+285 RTPLHLER
-293 TLTRAKFEELTAD
+293 TLSRAKFEELTAD
-306 LLKRV
+306 LLRRV

-318 LSDAKLSASEINE
+318 LRDAGVNASQLNE
-331 IILVGGSTRIPAVK
+331 VILVGGSTRIPAVK
-345 RIVQEITNKTPNES
+345 RIVKEITGKEPNES

-371 VQAGIIQGDSSLG
+371 VQAGIIQGDSNLG

-425 ADNNQPGVEIN
+425 AENNQPGVEIN
-436 VLQGERPVA
+436 VLQGERPMA

-451 GRFKLEGIPPMP
+451 GRFKLEGIPPMR
-463 AGRPQI
+463 AGQAQI
-469 EVTFDIDANGILHVN
+469 EVTFDIDANGILNVT
-484 AKEKTSGK
+484 AKEKTTGK
-492 EASIRIENTTTLD
+492 ESSITIENTTTLD
-505 KNDVERMVQEAEQNA
+505 KSDVERMVKEAEQNA
-520 SADKER
+520 EADKLR
-526 KEKIEKR
+526 KERVEKR
-533 NALDSLR
+533 NGLDQLR
-540 VQASQQIEENAN
+540 VQALQQLDENAA
-552 APQEAKD
+552 APQDAKGR
-559 KLKALADEA
+559 LKALTDEA
-568 EQVVNSDDDDKISD
+568 EQAVSSDDDNRIIDA
-582 VQKRL
+582 QRRL
-587 EEELRAFMT
+587 EEELRSFMT
-596 ANQAA
+596 QSQQGAA
-601 GDAGA
+601 GADASPPAGA
-606 TTAQAEPNQ
+606 PQ
-615 NDTVDA
+615 D
-621 TEQTNSTETGKVS
+621 
-634 TEKKDDVVDADFKPV
+634 DDVIDADFTPADDNK